1 MPNTNVM
8 LLMSSGFKAF
18 LERKVVIQIRMQPN
32 WQQPQ
37 QPCWIFNNLFM
48 EQCYRFSVLYAKC
61 RKNDQL
67 GLTHL
72 PRLRTGYCTVL
83 RARIWAKR
91 DVSFYFKKFSSSL
104 PVSPLIRFLKFSL
117 TFKEARAGCD
127 LKNRTLNFF
136 FFFLHEKYSRYFI
149 CMGIVFI
156 LVRKKWGVTF
166 EKLKRGYLKLW
177 KCVKWEEVWSKLVR
191 K

>member
-1 MPNTNVM
+1 
-8 LLMSSGFKAF
+8 
-18 LERKVVIQIRMQPN
+18 MQSI

-104 PVSPLIRFLKFSL
+104 PVSPIIRFLKFSL

-127 LKNRTLNFF
+127 LKNRTVKFF
-136 FFFLHEKYSRYFI
+136 YIFAWEIFTVFYLYGYCIYSSKKK
-149 CMGIVFI
+149 MG
-156 LVRKKWGVTF
+156 GH
-166 EKLKRGYLKLW
+166 LW
-177 KCVKWEEVWSKLVR
+177 KIEEGLSQTLKMCQMRGGLI
-191 K
+191 